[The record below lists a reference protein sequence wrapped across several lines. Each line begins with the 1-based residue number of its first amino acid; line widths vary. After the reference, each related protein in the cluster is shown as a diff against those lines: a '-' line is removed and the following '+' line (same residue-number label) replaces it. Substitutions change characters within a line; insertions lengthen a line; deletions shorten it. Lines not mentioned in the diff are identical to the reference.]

1 MSNRV
6 KYPLTPEAKL
16 AARTLLESWDSGE
29 IQQAFYLIDQTA
41 GSGAERIDLRA
52 GLGAKSSFKPPS
64 LGVIREL
71 GEYRLI
77 SLTRVAGSQAERFEV
92 ALLQELRNA
101 VASDFDVSDFFLT
114 ISAVGTIIY
123 GDLVMDSG
131 ATFQSAAAGVGDVN
145 VTAQQLPDAIVRLL
159 GEDALRPEIAAAI
172 TDLKTAD
179 EPTRLEKMGKV
190 IEELGRGLGHL
201 SNTGGALAAI
211 ALITKILSGGG
222 L

>member
-6 KYPLTPEAKL
+6 KYPLTQDGKSAAKSLVEA
-16 AARTLLESWDSGE
+16 WDRNE
-29 IQQAFYLIDQTA
+29 VDQTFELVDVSA
-41 GSGAERIDLRA
+41 GSGLRVRQFA
-52 GLGAKSSFKPPS
+52 IALGADNSFSIPS
-64 LGVIREL
+64 MGTLNELAQFDLINVIKQITTRGL
-71 GEYRLI
+71 RL
-77 SLTRVAGSQAERFEV
+77 EV
-92 ALLQELRNA
+92 TLLQELRNA
-101 VASDFDVSDFFLT
+101 VESDFEVSDFFLT